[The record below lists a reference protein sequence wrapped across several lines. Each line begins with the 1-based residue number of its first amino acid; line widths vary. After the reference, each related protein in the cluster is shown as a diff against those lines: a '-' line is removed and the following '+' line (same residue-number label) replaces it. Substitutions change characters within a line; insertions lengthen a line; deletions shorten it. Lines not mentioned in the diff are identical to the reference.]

1 MHPWLPNAARGR
13 RSEGSGMRYLI
24 IGLGAVAIAAGASAQ
39 NAGSNWAYFEPEDG
53 PMQAGVV
60 NAKGE
65 QLILKCD
72 KPGNKSV
79 YAVVVTPEPL
89 VPPQRD
95 PYVLPTEVR
104 FDENAPTEDRW
115 RYYDN
120 SAVAIDMRGQQ
131 ALTRFMRGLPNASKL
146 RVRMNVERGRT
157 IEVNFDVAGASEAI
171 KRVYESCQDDAP
183 IS

>member
-13 RSEGSGMRYLI
+13 RSQGSRMRYLI

-72 KPGNKSV
+72 KPGNKRSEERRV
-79 YAVVVTPEPL
+79 GKEESP
-89 VPPQRD
+89 
-95 PYVLPTEVR
+95 
-104 FDENAPTEDRW
+104 RW
-115 RYYDN
+115 PRY
-120 SAVAIDMRGQQ
+120 
-131 ALTRFMRGLPNASKL
+131 FKL
-146 RVRMNVERGRT
+146 SGEMYRH
-157 IEVNFDVAGASEAI
+157 
-171 KRVYESCQDDAP
+171 
-183 IS
+183 

>member
-1 MHPWLPNAARGR
+1 NKMVM
-13 RSEGSGMRYLI
+13 S
-24 IGLGAVAIAAGASAQ
+24 AV
-39 NAGSNWAYFEPEDG
+39 
-53 PMQAGVV
+53 
-60 NAKGE
+60 KT
-65 QLILKCD
+65 L
-72 KPGNKSV
+72 
-79 YAVVVTPEPL
+79 EPL
-89 VPPQRD
+89 VHPQRD

-104 FDENAPTEDRW
+104 FDEHAPAEDRW
-115 RYYDN
+115 RYYGT